1 MSFRF
6 TMSKA
11 ARNACC
17 CLGFFF
23 KRNHG
28 RISMCKLFVTD
39 IDTYMYNNNKN
50 LQVIGDKYDV

>member
-1 MSFRF
+1 
-6 TMSKA
+6 MSKA

-17 CLGFFF
+17 CLVFFF